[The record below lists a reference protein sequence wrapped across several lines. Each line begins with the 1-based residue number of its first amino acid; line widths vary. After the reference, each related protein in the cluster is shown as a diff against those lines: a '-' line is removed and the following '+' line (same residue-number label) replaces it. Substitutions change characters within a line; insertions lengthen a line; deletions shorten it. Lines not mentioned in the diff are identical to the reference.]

1 MAQTRTAAPCL
12 LLLLLKLRTGMHNK
26 NTAHPCSSNSLPPT
40 SQTGKEVFI
49 FNFQVTDF
57 PSFKVILKYYFS
69 FIIQAAY
76 YHHLNTNGTY
86 DSSNPD
92 MHYYKTL
99 VQETSKQHKH
109 KSNKSHS
116 NKGAAVLKCLECNK
130 EFSSILGLQTH
141 QRHHKHTSGTSK
153 KVYTCNECGKEFG
166 MPRNLS
172 VHMRSHHEDQ
182 NGEERASED
191 VNIVTEEHYQSE
203 GNKPGSPHACSLCHK
218 VFPDADTL
226 GTHVTLQHFC
236 CPQCGEAFV
245 RQRHVADHVRKMHS
259 AEEGQYVTG
268 DGVSTEINEHDMKE
282 EPVTVKE
289 ENEDENIDVST
300 LTPTADQQYLGS
312 PNHHALSDHG
322 EQLESCAK
330 NTKSNDTSH
339 LSIHNPSS
347 PNAAQQSNSTNDDD
361 NDDDDD
367 DDDEDDGDDD
377 DDDDDDGTSLSPT
390 PPTEGDNDR

>member
-1 MAQTRTAAPCL
+1 
-12 LLLLLKLRTGMHNK
+12 MHNK
-26 NTAHPCSSNSLPPT
+26 NTSNTCSSNSLPPI
-40 SQTGKEVFI
+40 SLTGKEVFS
-49 FNFQVTDF
+49 FNFYLTDF
-57 PSFKVILKYYFS
+57 PTFKVILKYYFS
-69 FIIQAAY
+69 FITQAAY

-86 DSSNPD
+86 NSSNPD

-109 KSNKSHS
+109 KSNKSHN

-172 VHMRSHHEDQ
+172 VHMRSHHEDH

-191 VNIVTEEHYQSE
+191 MNIVTEEHYQSK
-203 GNKPGSPHACSLCHK
+203 GNKPVSRHACSLCHK
-218 VFPDADTL
+218 IFPDADTL
-226 GTHVTLQHFC
+226 GTHVSLQHFC
-236 CPQCGEAFV
+236 CPQCAEAFV
-245 RQRHVADHVRKMHS
+245 YQHQVADHVRKMHS
-259 AEEGQYVTG
+259 AEEGQYITG
-268 DGVSTEINEHDMKE
+268 DRISTEINEHDMKE

-300 LTPTADQQYLGS
+300 LTPTADQQYVGS

-322 EQLESCAK
+322 EQLESCAI

-339 LSIHNPSS
+339 LHVHNPSS

-361 NDDDDD
+361 AEEEEEEEDGDDDDDDD
-367 DDDEDDGDDD
+367 DDDE
-377 DDDDDDGTSLSPT
+377 DDDDDGTSLSPT